1 MKVDNP
7 LKAIAYTN
15 IAMILMALLDVLS
28 KKEVSHLS
36 ITVILFS
43 RSLVMTAATGSYLL
57 LIRRYDLFRTRQ
69 FGLLSLRGVMSVLT
83 SGLFFYSLK
92 KLEIASATT
101 ITMLSPLLIA
111 LISGWLL
118 KEKVGK
124 GRWLAILW
132 GFASVAF
139 ILQPGGGLFNEGAFI
154 ALLSTVFYALTM
166 ILNRKLVEIDNTLTI
181 LFYFS
186 LVSTILLIPFSITD
200 FSGLPQYDYVMLAG
214 IGLLSVLA
222 QFFAVGAYRYA
233 TAHTVAAFDYVLI
246 LYVAIAGYVFLNEK
260 PVTSIYLGA
269 LGLSVSGLWVIY
281 QEYAKERSRRSKDV

>member
-1 MKVDNP
+1 
-7 LKAIAYTN
+7 
-15 IAMILMALLDVLS
+15 MILLALIDVLS

-43 RSLVMTAATGSYLL
+43 RSSVMTAATGIYLL
-57 LIRRYDLFRTRQ
+57 LIRRFDLFRTRQ
-69 FGLLSLRGVMSVLT
+69 LGLLSLRGVLSVLT

-118 KEKVGK
+118 KEKVGIS
-124 GRWLAILW
+124 RWLAILW

-139 ILQPGGGLFNEGAFI
+139 MLQPGGGLFNEGAFI
-154 ALLSTVFYALTM
+154 ALLSAVFYALTM
-166 ILNRKLVEIDNTLTI
+166 VLNRKLVEIDNTLTI

-186 LVSTILLIPFSITD
+186 LVSTIMLIPFSITD

-260 PVTSIYLGA
+260 PVNSIYLGA

-281 QEYAKERSRRSKDV
+281 QEYVKEKSRR